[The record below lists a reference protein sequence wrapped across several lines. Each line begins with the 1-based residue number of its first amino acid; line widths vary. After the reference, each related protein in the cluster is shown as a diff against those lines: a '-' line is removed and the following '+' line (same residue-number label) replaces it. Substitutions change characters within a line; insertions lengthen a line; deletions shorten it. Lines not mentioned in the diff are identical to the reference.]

1 MAVLGSTRMYILP
14 SFLARYEY
22 TSFSPPQIF
31 RQFDFL
37 EVKMCDKAYLF
48 VYLRL
53 EKKTR

>member
-1 MAVLGSTRMYILP
+1 MAVLGSIRMYILP

-37 EVKMCDKAYLF
+37 EVKMCDKAYL
-48 VYLRL
+48 
-53 EKKTR
+53 